1 MVSIYKQKEKIIA
14 PKILLGCLTKRGN
27 KERATM
33 QLIKLLLIIRRTP
46 QFEKLTQE
54 IEKPHKLLETI
65 LSKIAPGFHFRKLSR
80 GGRLY
85 NIPIPS
91 TAKHRFFVAC
101 HWILNSAIVH
111 PQKNYPI
118 YLKILSELKS
128 FTSNNGG
135 TFSSFKNYISTALD
149 NRPFSRLLRRKRI
162 LFKKKKS
169 FQKYVSFAKT
179 KGLLKNK
186 WKNK

>member
-1 MVSIYKQKEKIIA
+1 MISIYKQKEKIMG
-14 PKILLGCLTKRGN
+14 PKVLLSCLLKRGN

-33 QLIKLLLIIRRTP
+33 QLIKLLLIIRRIP

-65 LSKIAPGFHFRKLSR
+65 ISKIVPGFHFRKLSR

-101 HWILNSAIVH
+101 HWILNSAMAH

-118 YLKILSELKS
+118 YLKILSELKAFS
-128 FTSNNGG
+128 GNNGS
-135 TFSSFKNYISTALD
+135 TFNSFKNYISTALD

-162 LFKKKKS
+162 LIKKKKI
-169 FQKYVSFAKT
+169 FRKYVSFAKT

-186 WKNK
+186 WKK